1 MVLHRVHHQILRSH
15 HLFEPLNE
23 EQMEELLNASQLL
36 NLDKGDN
43 LFHQGEPA
51 HNFYFVI
58 SGAVKV
64 YRLTPDGQEKV
75 FEVIGNRQTFAEAMM
90 LMDTP
95 NYVASAQAVCPSQV
109 YRFSNAAY
117 MRLLEANQRLT
128 FALLGKLCVRLHQ
141 RINEIE
147 TLSLKNATHRV
158 VRYLLT
164 QLARVKDDSNSFE
177 LPMAK
182 QLVAGHLSIQ
192 PETFSRIIRRL
203 IDEGIITQEGRQ
215 IAILDRQRLEQFDLG
230 VRQFDENDRDAM
242 LRLRQRL
249 RDAGAQRVAIERGR
263 GREILH
269 GDGDVVEA
277 SDHGAPLLVPADPKP
292 RSRAHAPA
300 ASCPTPR

>member
-1 MVLHRVHHQILRSH
+1 MALHRVHNQILRSH
-15 HLFEPLNE
+15 HLFEPLND
-23 EQMEELLNASQLL
+23 EQMDELMNASQLL

-51 HNFYFVI
+51 HSFYFVI
-58 SGAVKV
+58 SGAVKI

-109 YRFSNAAY
+109 YRFPNTTY
-117 MRLLEANQRLT
+117 MRLLEANQRLA
-128 FALLGKLCVRLHQ
+128 FALLGKLSVRLHQ

-158 VRYLLT
+158 VRYLMT
-164 QLARVKDDSNSFE
+164 QLNKEKDGNSFQ

-192 PETFSRIIRRL
+192 PETFSRIIRRM
-203 IDEGIITQEGRQ
+203 IDEGVITQEGRQ
-215 IAILDRQRLEQFDLG
+215 ITILDRHRLEQF
-230 VRQFDENDRDAM
+230 E
-242 LRLRQRL
+242 
-249 RDAGAQRVAIERGR
+249 
-263 GREILH
+263 
-269 GDGDVVEA
+269 
-277 SDHGAPLLVPADPKP
+277 
-292 RSRAHAPA
+292 
-300 ASCPTPR
+300 

>member
-164 QLARVKDDSNSFE
+164 QLARVKDGSNSFE

-215 IAILDRQRLEQFDLG
+215 IAILDRQRLEQF
-230 VRQFDENDRDAM
+230 E
-242 LRLRQRL
+242 
-249 RDAGAQRVAIERGR
+249 
-263 GREILH
+263 
-269 GDGDVVEA
+269 
-277 SDHGAPLLVPADPKP
+277 
-292 RSRAHAPA
+292 
-300 ASCPTPR
+300 

>member
-23 EQMEELLNASQLL
+23 EQLDELMATSQLL
-36 NLDKGDN
+36 NIDKGEP
-43 LFHQGEPA
+43 LFRQGEPA
-51 HNFYFVI
+51 HSFYFVI
-58 SGAVKV
+58 SGAVKI

-95 NYVASAQAVCPSQV
+95 NYVASAEAVCPTQV
-109 YRFSNAAY
+109 YRLSNNTY
-117 MRLLEANQRLT
+117 MRLLESNSRLP

-141 RINEIE
+141 RVNEIE

-164 QLARVKDDSNSFE
+164 QLAHLPDGGTSFE

-203 IDEGIITQEGRQ
+203 IDEEIISQDGRQ
-215 IAILDRQRLEQFDLG
+215 IAVLDRQRLEQF
-230 VRQFDENDRDAM
+230 E
-242 LRLRQRL
+242 
-249 RDAGAQRVAIERGR
+249 
-263 GREILH
+263 
-269 GDGDVVEA
+269 
-277 SDHGAPLLVPADPKP
+277 
-292 RSRAHAPA
+292 
-300 ASCPTPR
+300 